1 MLKTAWGDTVSE
13 KLIDIDEIERK
24 ITKFQFRTGR
34 KHRFRIYRKLEGML
48 RSNEALSRALDRLY
62 LNTSEMGKH
71 PRRPGAVA
79 LREWFLKDRSGG
91 TLSDSMDGWVPSG
104 ELYMIRAGEES
115 GTLAKAL
122 ASIQTVGVKAKQMR
136 EAVTYAVGYPAFMV
150 VLVSFVLYMFGV
162 QLIANMRM
170 AAPKNVVAAMGGVA
184 TLSDFIANWGIYVL
198 MGIALLV
205 LLIVVT
211 LPRWRGPLRTKFDMF
226 PPWSWYRILQGSG
239 FLLGLSAL
247 LGAQVPLKRSLEILE
262 EQGNPWIR
270 ERINSARQEVLRG
283 RNLGEALRIG
293 KYNFPDPMVAID
305 LEILSERADVG
316 SVIESVTEEWIN
328 EQIEVLK
335 GQAVVARNVG
345 LAVVGGVIA
354 WTMMSIFN
362 VVIELTKPA
371 SGSAGN
377 F

>member
-1 MLKTAWGDTVSE
+1 MSTEFNLVD
-13 KLIDIDEIERK
+13 LERNL
-24 ITKFQFRTGR
+24 TKFQFRMSR

-48 RSNEALSRALDRLY
+48 RMNEALSRALDRLY
-62 LNTSEMGKH
+62 LNTSEMGKY

-79 LREWFLKDRSGG
+79 LREWFLKDRAGV
-91 TLSDSMDGWVPSG
+91 TLSEAMDGWIPTG

-122 ASIQTVGVKAKQMR
+122 GSIQTVGEKAKQMK
-136 EAVTYAVGYPAFMV
+136 EAVTYAVGYPIFMV
-150 VLVSFVLYMFGV
+150 ILVSFVLYMFGV
-162 QLIANMRM
+162 QLIENMRK

-184 TLSDFIANWGIYVL
+184 GLSDFIREWGIFVI
-198 MGIALLV
+198 IAVAALCAF
-205 LLIVVT
+205 IAFT
-211 LPRWRGPLRTKFDMF
+211 LPRWRGRLRSKFDMY

-270 ERINSARQEVLRG
+270 ERINAARQEVLKG
-283 RNLGEALRIG
+283 SNLGEALRTG
-293 KYNFPDPMVAID
+293 KYNFPDPMVAVD

-316 SVIESVTEEWIN
+316 QVIEQVTEEWIN
-328 EQIEVLK
+328 EQIVDLK
-335 GQAVVARNVG
+335 NQALVARNVG
-345 LAVVGGVIA
+345 LIVVGGVIA
-354 WTMMSIFN
+354 WTMSSIFN
-362 VVIELTKPA
+362 VVIELSKPA
-371 SGSAGN
+371 STAAGS

>member
-1 MLKTAWGDTVSE
+1 MSDKGININL
-13 KLIDIDEIERK
+13 DELERNF
-24 ITKFQFRTGR
+24 TKFQFRMSR

-48 RSNEALSRALDRLY
+48 RMNEALSRALDRLY

-79 LREWFLKDRSGG
+79 LREWFLKDRAGV
-91 TLSDSMDGWVPSG
+91 TLSEAMDGWVPTG

-122 ASIQTVGVKAKQMR
+122 GSIQKVGEKAKEMKS
-136 EAVTYAVGYPAFMV
+136 AVTYAVGYPVFMV
-150 VLVSFVLYMFGV
+150 ILISFVLYMFGV
-162 QLIANMRM
+162 QLIENMRKS
-170 AAPKNVVAAMGGVA
+170 APKNVVAAMGGVA
-184 TLSDFIANWGIYVL
+184 SLSDFIRDWGLYVVAL
-198 MGIALLV
+198 ILVIAF
-205 LLIVVT
+205 IIAVT
-211 LPRWRGPLRTKFDMF
+211 LPVWRGKLRSKFDMY

-270 ERINSARQEVLRG
+270 QRINSARQEVLRG
-283 RNLGEALRIG
+283 SNLGEALRVG
-293 KYNFPDPMVAID
+293 QYNFPDPVVAVD
-305 LEILSERADVG
+305 LEILSERGDVG
-316 SVIESVTEEWIN
+316 QVIEQVTEEWIN
-328 EQIEVLK
+328 EQIDDMK
-335 GQAVVARNVG
+335 AQAMVVRNVG

-354 WTMMSIFN
+354 WTMSSIFN
-362 VVIELTKPA
+362 VVVELSKPS
-371 SGSAGN
+371 SGAG